1 MAKNREKKGEA
12 LHRQTPKVDEVT
24 RIRISQIL
32 EQFRASKDEGY
43 PPTFNAS
50 PLFFCHCFTL

>member
-1 MAKNREKKGEA
+1 MANKREKKEEA

-43 PPTFNAS
+43 APTFNAPIS
-50 PLFFCHCFTL
+50 FTATVLTI